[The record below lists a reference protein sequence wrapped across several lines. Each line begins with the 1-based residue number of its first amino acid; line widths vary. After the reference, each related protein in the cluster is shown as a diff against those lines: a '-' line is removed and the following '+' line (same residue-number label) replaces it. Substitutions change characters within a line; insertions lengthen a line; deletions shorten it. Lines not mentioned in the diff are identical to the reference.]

1 MTKDY
6 LVRKIAEDAKL
17 TIKQA
22 NIVVNSFINEI
33 TEALC
38 QGEKVS
44 FVGFGSFSVTER
56 KERQGINPS
65 TKEKITISA
74 RKVPVFK
81 AGAELKKFVKS
92 LD

>member
-6 LVRKIAEDAKL
+6 LVRKIAEDAKI

-22 NIVVNSFINEI
+22 NIVVNSFVNEI
-33 TEALC
+33 TESLC